1 MELDLQILYMVLRI
15 SQNETLNQ
23 KMKAGREVLINCA
36 TILARTMQTP
46 EQVNLRH
53 TVRHVKIYSPRPISQ
68 PWDAKPR

>member
-23 KMKAGREVLINCA
+23 KKKAGIQVLDCA

-46 EQVNLRH
+46 DKTSFRH
-53 TVRHVKIYSPRPISQ
+53 TVRHVKIYSPKPI
-68 PWDAKPR
+68 